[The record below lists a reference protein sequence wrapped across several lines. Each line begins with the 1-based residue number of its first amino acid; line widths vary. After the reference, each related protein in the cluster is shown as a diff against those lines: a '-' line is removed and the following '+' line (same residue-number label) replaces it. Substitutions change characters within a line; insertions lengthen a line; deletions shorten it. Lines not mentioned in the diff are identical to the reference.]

1 MTTDTLK
8 QKPAVLTSNVV
19 RLLGPRD
26 VVFEQEQLDVASIG
40 ADEIFVASEF
50 SAISPGT
57 ELSAYAGLP
66 PLRPGPSYPR
76 YQGYCN
82 CGRVIAIGSNVKT
95 VAMDDRVLTNAA
107 HRSHYR
113 MPQSDVITKVPVGVN
128 GADASVT
135 YLFQLGYAALQ
146 RANVRIGQRVAVVG
160 LGALGIASVAVS
172 HVVGA
177 DIIAISGRKQAL
189 SRAGRLGASVTLH
202 PDDPAV
208 DNIEADVVITTSNS
222 WRDWMAALR
231 ATRRGGMVAVLGF
244 PGRGEGAPA
253 SNPLDSRY
261 FYDKQ
266 LTLMGVGQLLDEVPN
281 SRSPSPQLRA
291 NMSYLV
297 GRIDDGKLPAKELA
311 SHIRPARDLKQA
323 YEDLLARREDVLT
336 YVLHW
341 TAR

>member
-1 MTTDTLK
+1 VTTNALK

-19 RLLGPRD
+19 RLLGPREL
-26 VVFEQEQLDVASIG
+26 VFEQEQLDIASIG
-40 ADEIFVASEF
+40 ADEIFVVTEF

-66 PLRPGPSYPR
+66 ALRPGPSYPR

-82 CGRVIAIGSNVKT
+82 CGRVIAIGSNVKA
-95 VAMDDRVLTNAA
+95 VAMNDRVLTNAA

-113 MPQSDVITKVPVGVN
+113 MVQSDVIAKVPVGVN

-146 RANVRIGQRVAVVG
+146 RANVRIGWRVAVVG

-172 HVVGA
+172 RVAGA
-177 DIIAISGRKQAL
+177 DVVAISGREQAL
-189 SRAGRLGASVTLH
+189 SRAGRLGAGAGLY
-202 PDDPAV
+202 PDDPSV
-208 DNIEADVVITTSNS
+208 DNIEADVVISTSNS
-222 WRDWMAALR
+222 WRDWTAALR
-231 ATRRGGMVAVLGF
+231 ATRRGGTVAVLGF
-244 PGRGEGAPA
+244 PGRGESPPT

-266 LTLMGVGQLLDEVPN
+266 LTLVAVGQLLDEVPN

-291 NMSYLV
+291 NMRHLISL
-297 GRIDDGKLPAKELA
+297 IDDGRLPVKELA
-311 SHIRPARDLKQA
+311 SQIRPALDLKQA
-323 YEDLLARREDVLT
+323 YEDLLARREDALT
-336 YVLHW
+336 YVLRW
-341 TAR
+341 TA